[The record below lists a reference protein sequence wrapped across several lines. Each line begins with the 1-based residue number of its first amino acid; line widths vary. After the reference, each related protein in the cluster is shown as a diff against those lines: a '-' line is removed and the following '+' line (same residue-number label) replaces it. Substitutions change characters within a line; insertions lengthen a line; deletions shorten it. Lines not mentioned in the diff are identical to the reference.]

1 MGIWRKNADGTDIN
15 SVDVCK
21 DLGVVATG
29 DDSGMFIYLYVYMN
43 KCMFIH

>member
-29 DDSGMFIYLYVYMN
+29 DDSGILLY
-43 KCMFIH
+43 